1 MRLAQYKLPVKT
13 KFLVREGIGETPMP
27 AIVNSSVTPPSEEA

>member
-13 KFLVREGIGETPMP
+13 KFLSLADQDTAAPV
-27 AIVNSSVTPPSEEA
+27 EA

>member
-13 KFLVREGIGETPMP
+13 KFLSLEDQEVLATAVE
-27 AIVNSSVTPPSEEA
+27 S

>member
-13 KFLVREGIGETPMP
+13 KFLSLEDQEAAQAAEAATP
-27 AIVNSSVTPPSEEA
+27 VES